1 MCKLLYIGQDPINGT
16 YHVKHSMNIYK
27 NRKGEYTMKKIIL
40 LGDSIRLGY
49 GPRVCEL
56 LGEDYTVWQPDD
68 NCRFAAYTLRMLY
81 DYREQLKD
89 ADVIHFNCGL
99 WDMCD
104 LFGDGPFT
112 SLEAYTEQMVRIA
125 KILKTYAP
133 VVIFAT
139 TTPPS
144 PKMWG
149 HDLDRVRAYNTAAAA
164 AMQPLG
170 ILVDDLFTPVA
181 EDIDRMICEDYL
193 HATPYGYEILASQVA
208 DIIRKAAEA

>member
-1 MCKLLYIGQDPINGT
+1 
-16 YHVKHSMNIYK
+16 
-27 NRKGEYTMKKIIL
+27 MKKIIL
-40 LGDSIRLGY
+40 LGDSIRLSY
-49 GPRVCEL
+49 QNRVTEL
-56 LGEDYTVWQPDD
+56 LGSDYTVWGPDD
-68 NCRFAAYTLRMLY
+68 NSRFASYTLRMLF
-81 DYREQLKD
+81 DYKAQLEG

-112 SLEAYTEQMVRIA
+112 PLEVYVEQMVRIA

-149 HDLDRVRAYNTAAAA
+149 HDLNRVRAYNAA
-164 AMQPLG
+164 AMAALEPLG
-170 ILVDDLFTPVA
+170 VLFDDLFTPVA
-181 EDIDRMICEDYL
+181 EDIDRMISEDYL
-193 HATPYGYEILASQVA
+193 HASPYGVEILANRVA
-208 DIIRKAAEA
+208 DCIKTNA

>member
-1 MCKLLYIGQDPINGT
+1 
-16 YHVKHSMNIYK
+16 
-27 NRKGEYTMKKIIL
+27 MKKIIL
-40 LGDSIRLGY
+40 LGDSIRLSY
-49 GPRVCEL
+49 GNRVREL
-56 LGEDYTVWQPDD
+56 LGEGYTVWQPED

-81 DYREQLKD
+81 DYREQLKE

-112 SLEAYTEQMVRIA
+112 PIEVYVEQMVRIA

-133 VVIFAT
+133 GGAVIFAT

-149 HDLDRVRAYNTAAAA
+149 HDLDRVRAYNAA
-164 AMQPLG
+164 AMAALEPLG
-170 ILVDDLFTPVA
+170 VLFDDLFTPVA
-181 EDIDRMICEDYL
+181 EDIDRMISVDYL
-193 HATPYGYEILASQVA
+193 HASPYGVEILANRVA
-208 DIIRKAAEA
+208 DCIRKNA

>member
-1 MCKLLYIGQDPINGT
+1 
-16 YHVKHSMNIYK
+16 
-27 NRKGEYTMKKIIL
+27 MKKIIL
-40 LGDSIRLGY
+40 LGDSIRLSY
-49 GPRVCEL
+49 GNRVREL
-56 LGEDYTVWQPDD
+56 LGEGYTVWQPED
-68 NCRFAAYTLRMLY
+68 NCRFAAYTLRMLF
-81 DYREQLKD
+81 DYKAQLEG

-112 SLEAYTEQMVRIA
+112 PLEVYVEQMVRIA

-149 HDLDRVRAYNTAAAA
+149 HDLNRVRAYNAA
-164 AMQPLG
+164 AMAALEPPGVLF
-170 ILVDDLFTPVA
+170 DDLFTPVA
-181 EDIDRMICEDYL
+181 EDIDRMISEDYL
-193 HATPYGYEILASQVA
+193 HASPYGVEILANRVA
-208 DIIRKAAEA
+208 DCIKANA

>member
-1 MCKLLYIGQDPINGT
+1 
-16 YHVKHSMNIYK
+16 
-27 NRKGEYTMKKIIL
+27 MKKIIL
-40 LGDSIRLGY
+40 LGDSIRLSY
-49 GPRVCEL
+49 QNRVTEL
-56 LGEDYTVWQPDD
+56 LGSDYTVWGPDD
-68 NCRFAAYTLRMLY
+68 NCRFASYTLRMLFEY
-81 DYREQLKD
+81 KAQLEG

-112 SLEAYTEQMVRIA
+112 PLEVYVEQMVRIA

-149 HDLDRVRAYNTAAAA
+149 HDLNRVRAYNAA
-164 AMQPLG
+164 AMAALEPMG
-170 ILVDDLFTPVA
+170 ILFDDLFTPVA
-181 EDIDRMICEDYL
+181 EDIDRMISEDYL
-193 HATPYGYEILASQVA
+193 HASPYGVEILANRVA
-208 DIIRKAAEA
+208 DCIKTNA

>member
-1 MCKLLYIGQDPINGT
+1 
-16 YHVKHSMNIYK
+16 
-27 NRKGEYTMKKIIL
+27 MKKIIL
-40 LGDSIRLGY
+40 LGDSIRLSY
-49 GPRVCEL
+49 GNRVREL
-56 LGEDYTVWQPDD
+56 LGSDYTVWQPED

-81 DYREQLKD
+81 DYREQLKE

-112 SLEAYTEQMVRIA
+112 PLEVYVEQMVRIA

-133 VVIFAT
+133 VVIFAA

-149 HDLDRVRAYNTAAAA
+149 HDLDRVRAYNAA
-164 AMQPLG
+164 AMAALEPLG
-170 ILVDDLFTPVA
+170 VLFDDLFTPVA
-181 EDIDRMICEDYL
+181 EDIDRMISEDFL
-193 HATPYGYEILASQVA
+193 HASPYGVEILANRVA
-208 DIIRKAAEA
+208 DCIKANA

>member
-1 MCKLLYIGQDPINGT
+1 
-16 YHVKHSMNIYK
+16 
-27 NRKGEYTMKKIIL
+27 MKKIIL
-40 LGDSIRLGY
+40 LGDSIRLSY
-49 GPRVCEL
+49 GDRVRKL
-56 LGEDYTVWQPDD
+56 LGEGYTVWQPED
-68 NCRFAAYTLRMLY
+68 NCRFASYTLRMLY
-81 DYREQLKD
+81 DYREQLKE

-112 SLEAYTEQMVRIA
+112 PLEVYVEQMVRIA

-149 HDLDRVRAYNTAAAA
+149 HDLNRVRAYNAA
-164 AMQPLG
+164 AMAALEPLG
-170 ILVDDLFTPVA
+170 VLFDDLFTPVA
-181 EDIDRMICEDYL
+181 EDIDRMISEDYL
-193 HATPYGYEILASQVA
+193 HASPYGVEILANRVA
-208 DIIRKAAEA
+208 DCIKANA

>member
-1 MCKLLYIGQDPINGT
+1 
-16 YHVKHSMNIYK
+16 
-27 NRKGEYTMKKIIL
+27 MKKIIL
-40 LGDSIRLGY
+40 LGDSIRLSY
-49 GPRVCEL
+49 GNRVREL
-56 LGEDYTVWQPDD
+56 LGSDYTVWQPED
-68 NCRFAAYTLRMLY
+68 NCRFAAYTLRMLF
-81 DYREQLKD
+81 DYKAQLEG

-112 SLEAYTEQMVRIA
+112 PLEVYVEQMVRIA

-149 HDLDRVRAYNTAAAA
+149 HDLNRVRAYNAA
-164 AMQPLG
+164 AMAALEPLG
-170 ILVDDLFTPVA
+170 VLFDDLFTPVA
-181 EDIDRMICEDYL
+181 EDIDRMISEDYL
-193 HATPYGYEILASQVA
+193 HASPYGVEILANRVA
-208 DIIRKAAEA
+208 DCIRKNA

>member
-1 MCKLLYIGQDPINGT
+1 
-16 YHVKHSMNIYK
+16 
-27 NRKGEYTMKKIIL
+27 MKKVVL
-40 LGDSIRLGY
+40 LGDSIRLMGY
-49 GPRVCEL
+49 GARTAEL
-56 LGEDYTVWQPDD
+56 LGPDYTVWQPED
-68 NCRFAAYTLRMLY
+68 NCRFAAYTLRMLF
-81 DYREQLKD
+81 DYKAQLEG

-112 SLEAYTEQMVRIA
+112 PLEVYVEQMVRIA

-149 HDLDRVRAYNTAAAA
+149 HDLNRVRAYNAA
-164 AMQPLG
+164 AMAALEPLG
-170 ILVDDLFTPVA
+170 VLFDDLFTPVA
-181 EDIDRMICEDYL
+181 EDIDRMISEDYL
-193 HATPYGYEILASQVA
+193 HASPYGVEILANRVA
-208 DIIRKAAEA
+208 DCIRKNA

>member
-1 MCKLLYIGQDPINGT
+1 
-16 YHVKHSMNIYK
+16 
-27 NRKGEYTMKKIIL
+27 MKKVIL
-40 LGDSIRLGY
+40 LGDSIRLIGY
-49 GPRVCEL
+49 GQRTAEL
-56 LGEDYTVWQPDD
+56 LGPDYTVWQPED
-68 NCRFAAYTLRMLY
+68 NCRFAAYTLRMLF
-81 DYREQLKD
+81 DYKAQLEG

-112 SLEAYTEQMVRIA
+112 PLEVYAEQMVRIA

-149 HDLDRVRAYNTAAAA
+149 HDLDRVRAYNAA
-164 AMQPLG
+164 AMAALEPLG
-170 ILVDDLFTPVA
+170 VLFDDLFTPVA
-181 EDIDRMICEDYL
+181 EDIDRMISEDYL
-193 HATPYGYEILASQVA
+193 HASPYGVEILANRVA
-208 DIIRKAAEA
+208 DCIKTNA

>member
-1 MCKLLYIGQDPINGT
+1 
-16 YHVKHSMNIYK
+16 
-27 NRKGEYTMKKIIL
+27 MKKIIL
-40 LGDSIRLGY
+40 LGDSIRLSY
-49 GPRVCEL
+49 QNRVTEL
-56 LGEDYTVWQPDD
+56 LGSDYTVWGPDD
-68 NCRFAAYTLRMLY
+68 NSRFASYTLRMLF
-81 DYREQLKD
+81 DYKAQLEG

-112 SLEAYTEQMVRIA
+112 PLEVYVEQMVRIA

-149 HDLDRVRAYNTAAAA
+149 HDLNRVRAYNAA
-164 AMQPLG
+164 AMAALEPLG
-170 ILVDDLFTPVA
+170 VLFDDLFTPVA
-181 EDIDRMICEDYL
+181 EDIDRMISEDYL
-193 HATPYGYEILASQVA
+193 HASPYGVEILANRVA
-208 DIIRKAAEA
+208 DCIKANA

>member
-1 MCKLLYIGQDPINGT
+1 
-16 YHVKHSMNIYK
+16 
-27 NRKGEYTMKKIIL
+27 MKKIIL
-40 LGDSIRLGY
+40 LGDSIRLSY
-49 GPRVCEL
+49 GNRVREL
-56 LGEDYTVWQPDD
+56 LGEGYTVWQPED
-68 NCRFAAYTLRMLY
+68 NCRFAAYTLRMLF
-81 DYREQLKD
+81 DYKAQLEG

-112 SLEAYTEQMVRIA
+112 PLEVYVEQMVRIA

-149 HDLDRVRAYNTAAAA
+149 HDLNRVRAYNAA
-164 AMQPLG
+164 AMAALEPLG
-170 ILVDDLFTPVA
+170 VLFDDLFTPVA
-181 EDIDRMICEDYL
+181 EDIDRMISEDFL
-193 HATPYGYEILASQVA
+193 HASPYGVEILANRVA
-208 DIIRKAAEA
+208 DCIKTNA

>member
-1 MCKLLYIGQDPINGT
+1 
-16 YHVKHSMNIYK
+16 
-27 NRKGEYTMKKIIL
+27 MKKIIL
-40 LGDSIRLGY
+40 LGDSIRLSY
-49 GPRVCEL
+49 GNRVREL
-56 LGEDYTVWQPDD
+56 LGEGYTVWQPED
-68 NCRFAAYTLRMLY
+68 NCRFAAYTLRMLF
-81 DYREQLKD
+81 DYKAQLEG

-112 SLEAYTEQMVRIA
+112 PLEVYVEQMVRIA

-149 HDLDRVRAYNTAAAA
+149 HDLDRVRAYNAA
-164 AMQPLG
+164 AMAALEPLG
-170 ILVDDLFTPVA
+170 ILFDDLFTPVA
-181 EDIDRMICEDYL
+181 EDIDRMISEDFL
-193 HATPYGYEILASQVA
+193 HASPYGVEILANRVA
-208 DIIRKAAEA
+208 DCIKTNA

>member
-1 MCKLLYIGQDPINGT
+1 
-16 YHVKHSMNIYK
+16 
-27 NRKGEYTMKKIIL
+27 MKKIIL
-40 LGDSIRLGY
+40 LGDSIRLSY
-49 GPRVCEL
+49 GNRVREL
-56 LGEDYTVWQPDD
+56 LGEDYTVWQPED
-68 NCRFAAYTLRMLY
+68 NCRFAAYTLRMLFEY
-81 DYREQLKD
+81 KAQLEG

-112 SLEAYTEQMVRIA
+112 PLEVYVEQMVRIA

-149 HDLDRVRAYNTAAAA
+149 HNLDRVRAYNAA
-164 AMQPLG
+164 AMAALEPLG
-170 ILVDDLFTPVA
+170 ILFDDLFTPVA
-181 EDIDRMICEDYL
+181 EDIDRMISEDYL
-193 HATPYGYEILASQVA
+193 HASPYGVEILANRVA
-208 DIIRKAAEA
+208 DCIKTNA

>member
-1 MCKLLYIGQDPINGT
+1 
-16 YHVKHSMNIYK
+16 
-27 NRKGEYTMKKIIL
+27 MKKIIL
-40 LGDSIRLGY
+40 LGDSIRLSY
-49 GPRVCEL
+49 GDRVREL
-56 LGEDYTVWQPDD
+56 LGEGYTVWQPED
-68 NCRFAAYTLRMLY
+68 NCRFAAYTLRMLF
-81 DYREQLKD
+81 DYKAQLEG

-112 SLEAYTEQMVRIA
+112 PLEVYVEQMVRIA

-149 HDLDRVRAYNTAAAA
+149 HDLDRVRAYNAA
-164 AMQPLG
+164 AMAALEPLG
-170 ILVDDLFTPVA
+170 VLFDDLFTPVA
-181 EDIDRMICEDYL
+181 EDIDRMISEDYL
-193 HATPYGYEILASQVA
+193 HASPYGVEILANRVA
-208 DIIRKAAEA
+208 DCIKANA

>member
-1 MCKLLYIGQDPINGT
+1 
-16 YHVKHSMNIYK
+16 
-27 NRKGEYTMKKIIL
+27 MKKIIL
-40 LGDSIRLGY
+40 LGDSIRLSY
-49 GPRVCEL
+49 GNRVTEL
-56 LGEDYTVWQPDD
+56 LGEGYTVWQPED

-81 DYREQLKD
+81 DYREALKD

-112 SLEAYTEQMVRIA
+112 PLEVYVEQMVRIA

-133 VVIFAT
+133 GGAVIFAT

-149 HDLDRVRAYNTAAAA
+149 HDLNRVRAYNAAAVA
-164 AMQPLG
+164 ALEPLG

-181 EDIDRMICEDYL
+181 EDIDRMISEDYL
-193 HATPYGYEILASQVA
+193 HASPYGVEVLANRVA
-208 DIIRKAAEA
+208 DCIKKNA